1 MLLTPVRR
9 DHRKEK
15 IRKMKNTPSVQK
27 QSTPNTKQSAQAS
40 YRRTFSIV
48 LACGVILLIAVML
61 MGNSLQSGQGG
72 DDALFI
78 DTNGNVGIGTDEP
91 QAKLTVNG
99 RIKDMTGFVTPVGA
113 ILPYAGSRAP
123 EGWLLCDGKSYR
135 AEDYAELYRV
145 IKNSYGSQNNDTFR
159 VPDLRGRGLMGL
171 SGSGNFAQLG
181 QIGGAETHP
190 LTVQEIPAHTHA
202 VNDPGHHHAFRRP
215 RGDQNWNNGDK
226 NTWWGQ
232 RDENVPTAEAKTN
245 ISIQP
250 AGGGVPHP
258 ILDPY
263 VTVNFIIKF

>member
-1 MLLTPVRR
+1 MKKSALIRGGKRMKRENAVRAVC
-9 DHRKEK
+9 RK
-15 IRKMKNTPSVQK
+15 ISQRRLMSCVLSV
-27 QSTPNTKQSAQAS
+27 
-40 YRRTFSIV
+40 
-48 LACGVILLIAVML
+48 VMVFAL
-61 MGNSLQSGQGG
+61 GG
-72 DDALFI
+72 HVFAANDDALFI

-202 VNDPGHHHAFRRP
+202 VNDPGHNHAFGRP
-215 RGDQNWNNGDK
+215 RGDKNWNNGDK

-232 RDENVPTAEAKTN
+232 RTHEDLKTLSAKTD